1 MSEQSEIPN
10 PTSTG
15 ESPPAA
21 QPAAHTARKSKV
33 WHTTVSQE
41 IRINMVKKM

>member
-15 ESPPAA
+15 ESP
-21 QPAAHTARKSKV
+21 PAAHTARKSKV

-41 IRINMVKKM
+41 IRINMIKKM